1 MMSLEL
7 FFKIAFFVVFFSFAY
22 VMTAYT
28 KKAKA
33 SKEDQAT
40 RVKLH
45 NESEIPLLLKLR
57 TIFGIPF
64 YLGVLAWTFAPRYM
78 EWSALLL
85 PLWTRWFGLGLGL
98 IAVFLNAWSH
108 KTLSRKLG
116 EDFDPA
122 LRLLKV
128 PALVK
133 EGPYEKMRHPIYLAF
148 LLMQISVLLLT
159 SNWFIGFCGIAI
171 IVSVIAIRV
180 PEEEN
185 MLIEQF
191 GDEYRKY
198 MSQTGSLLPK
208 LTSQNTSKDS
218 RGSGMVY

>member
-1 MMSLEL
+1 MSLEF

-33 SKEDQAT
+33 RKEDKAT

-45 NESEIPLLLKLR
+45 NESEVPLLLKLR
-57 TIFGIPF
+57 AIFGFPF
-64 YLGVLAWTFAPRYM
+64 YLGVLVWTFAPRFM
-78 EWSALLL
+78 EWSALSL
-85 PLWTRWFGLGLGL
+85 PLWLRWFGLGLGL
-98 IAVFLNAWSH
+98 IAVFINAWSH
-108 KTLSRKLG
+108 KTLSQKLG

-148 LLMQISVLLLT
+148 LLMQIAVLFLT
-159 SNWFIGFCGIAI
+159 ADGFIGLCGIAI

-180 PEEEN
+180 PEEEK

-191 GDEYRKY
+191 GDEYHNYKNH
-198 MSQTGSLLPK
+198 TGSLLPK
-208 LTSQNTSKDS
+208 FN
-218 RGSGMVY
+218 